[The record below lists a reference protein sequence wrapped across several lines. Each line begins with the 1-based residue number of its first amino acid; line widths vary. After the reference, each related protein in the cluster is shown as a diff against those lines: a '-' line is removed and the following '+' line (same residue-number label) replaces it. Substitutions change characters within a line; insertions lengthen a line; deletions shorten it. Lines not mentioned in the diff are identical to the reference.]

1 MLSIIEME
9 LPFAVYQERQL
20 REISPAGLSAR
31 AGKLAPAEQ
40 FRFRRGQWLPA
51 PYPGHAVVSMV
62 AGPEENRA
70 LGAPLREFQREL
82 LAGLPEPGL
91 LYPLPEASFH
101 QTIANTLSG
110 ENHQRLVV
118 EAGREADYPR
128 MVTETFSEI
137 PAATESASLAMRLV
151 GLSIFG
157 TAVGLLG
164 IFNHEQ
170 DFQRVLHFRD
180 HFYGHPRI
188 DGLGIRRT
196 RPFIGH
202 ITLAYV
208 ERELDAATR
217 SRFVEVVAS
226 INRAISLQVLH
237 FHLNFAELRA
247 YEHLAE
253 FKPLPGLPQYR
264 L

>member
-1 MLSIIEME
+1 MLSITEME

-20 REISPAGLSAR
+20 REISPAGLAAR
-31 AGKLAPAEQ
+31 AAKLAPAEQ
-40 FRFRRGQWLPA
+40 FRFRRGQWSPA

-62 AGPEENRA
+62 AGPDENRA
-70 LGAPLREFQREL
+70 LSEPLREFQRVL

-91 LYPLPEASFH
+91 LYPLPEESFH

-110 ENHQRLVV
+110 DNHQRLIVDTGL
-118 EAGREADYPR
+118 AADYPR
-128 MVTETFSEI
+128 IVTDTFTDF
-137 PAATESASLAMRLV
+137 PVAAESAPLAMRMV
-151 GLSIFG
+151 GISIFG

-164 IFNHEQ
+164 IFNSEKE
-170 DFQRVLHFRD
+170 FQRVLHFRD

-188 DGLGIRRT
+188 DALGIRRT

-208 ERELDAATR
+208 ERELDDAAR
-217 SRFVEVVAS
+217 ARFVEVIAS
-226 INRAISLQVLH
+226 INRTIALQVLQ

-247 YEHLAE
+247 YDHLAE
-253 FKPLPGLPQYR
+253 FKPLPGLPRYR